1 MPDHARGPVFL
12 SALEISFPPE
22 AVKLNDQFRIDK
34 NQAVTMTDSVKKR
47 DFSKTNNQTNRAF
60 ISAAEQ
66 AEQPIRVG
74 FILLEHF
81 SMVAF
86 TGAVDTLVTAN
97 LVQASPIFEHVTL
110 GIDSRKVVSDLG
122 IDISTN
128 ATVESLVIQHR
139 GDIDI
144 LVVCGG
150 FRCSLESNPR
160 LTGCLKAAANMGLI
174 VGGLWNGAA
183 ALAHAGL
190 LDHQECAA
198 HPDNHAFLR
207 ENFPLVKVSDKT
219 MVIGDKRAT
228 CAGPVSALEM
238 MLKLIG
244 QLKGNDIVRAIREIL
259 SCDQVAE
266 NQDSVP
272 LQLGDNPTLPET
284 LLSIMELMRNN
295 IEEPLSLEELA
306 TCTGISR
313 RQMERLF
320 QSHLEASPSRYYLE
334 LRITHARRLLLQSNE
349 SITNIAL
356 ASGFV
361 SSSHFSNCFKD
372 YFGLSPSAARQQRKQ
387 A

>member
-1 MPDHARGPVFL
+1 
-12 SALEISFPPE
+12 
-22 AVKLNDQFRIDK
+22 
-34 NQAVTMTDSVKKR
+34 MTDSINKR
-47 DFSKTNNQTNRAF
+47 GFSKTHDSANRAF
-60 ISAAEQ
+60 IHADAE
-66 AEQPIRVG
+66 ADRPVRVG

-97 LVQASPIFEHVTL
+97 LVQSSPIFEHITL

-128 ATVESLVIQHR
+128 ATVESLAIQHR

-150 FRCSLESNPR
+150 FRCR
-160 LTGCLKAAANMGLI
+160 LDADAKLTSCLKAADNMGLI
-174 VGGLWNGAA
+174 IGGLWNGAA

-190 LDHQECAA
+190 LDHQTCAA
-198 HPDNHAFLR
+198 HPDNHAYLR
-207 ENFPLVKVSDKT
+207 ENFPHLRVSGKTLVIDS
-219 MVIGDKRAT
+219 KRAT

-244 QLKGNDIVRAIREIL
+244 QLKGADIVRAIREIL

-266 NQDSVP
+266 NQDSVL
-272 LQLGDNPTLPET
+272 LQSGDSPTLPDS
-284 LLSIMELMRNN
+284 LISIMELMRNN
-295 IEEPLSLEELA
+295 IEEPLTLEELA
-306 TCTGISR
+306 SCTGISR

-320 QSHLEASPSRYYLE
+320 QTHLEASPSRYYLE

-372 YFGLSPSAARQQRKQ
+372 YFGLSPSAARQQRKR

>member
-1 MPDHARGPVFL
+1 
-12 SALEISFPPE
+12 
-22 AVKLNDQFRIDK
+22 
-34 NQAVTMTDSVKKR
+34 MTDSVKKR
-47 DFSKTNNQTNRAF
+47 DFSKTINDTNRAF
-60 ISAAEQ
+60 ISNSAQ
-66 AEQPIRVG
+66 ADQPIRVG

-97 LVQASPIFEHVTL
+97 LVQSSPIFEHVTL

-128 ATVESLVIQHR
+128 ATVESLAIQHR

-150 FRCSLESNPR
+150 FRCSLEANPR

-190 LDHQECAA
+190 LDYQECAA

-207 ENFPLVKVSDKT
+207 ENFPLLKVSDKT
-219 MVIGDKRAT
+219 MVIGDNRAT

-244 QLKGNDIVRAIREIL
+244 QLKGSDVVRAIREIL

-372 YFGLSPSAARQQRKQ
+372 YFGLSPSAARQQRKK